1 MSWVKPMGELFLDFS
16 LLQFL
21 PLPVIASM
29 LLAGAL
35 LGGVGSL
42 FSLRHTVSSA

>member
-1 MSWVKPMGELFLDFS
+1 
-16 LLQFL
+16 LQFL

-29 LLAGAL
+29 LLGGAL

-42 FSLRHTVSSA
+42 FSLRQTSSLA